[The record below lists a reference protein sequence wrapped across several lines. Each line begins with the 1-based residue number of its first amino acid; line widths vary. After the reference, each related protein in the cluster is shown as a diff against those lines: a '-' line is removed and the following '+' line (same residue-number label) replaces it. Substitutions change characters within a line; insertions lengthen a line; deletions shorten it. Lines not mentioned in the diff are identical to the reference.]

1 MTFAGQVKELIPS
14 PRLPREREKE
24 SAALVVAH
32 IWARAALIW
41 AGMTRC
47 SHTRK
52 QKHIIL
58 TLIIYTTLCPDS
70 RSNLCRGPSAAQV
83 LAACV
88 TPGRIE
94 HCRPART
101 STRHMCRRSLP
112 TSGDH
117 ATIFAPSW
125 LIAASLDHLSAQ
137 VLMSPPPPKKETR
150 EDAHMVQL
158 SSAIARHQAQMG
170 QSRQWRAWPGI
181 EKSGV

>member
-1 MTFAGQVKELIPS
+1 MTFAGQVKEFIPS

-32 IWARAALIW
+32 IWAQAALIW
-41 AGMTRC
+41 AGMVKC
-47 SHTRK
+47 SHAGK
-52 QKHIIL
+52 QKQIIL

-70 RSNLCRGPSAAQV
+70 RSNLCRGPSAARV

-101 STRHMCRRSLP
+101 STRHMCRRSLL

-125 LIAASLDHLSAQ
+125 LIAASLDHPSAQ

-158 SSAIARHQAQMG
+158 SSAIAKHQAQMV

-181 EKSGV
+181 EKSCL

>member
-1 MTFAGQVKELIPS
+1 M
-14 PRLPREREKE
+14 PREREKE
-24 SAALVVAH
+24 SAALIVGH
-32 IWARAALIW
+32 IWARAALIR
-41 AGMTRC
+41 AGMTKR
-47 SHTRK
+47 SHARK

-70 RSNLCRGPSAAQV
+70 HSNLCRGPSTAQL
-83 LAACV
+83 LAACA

-94 HCRPART
+94 HCRPAHN
-101 STRHMCRRSLP
+101 STRHMRRRSLP

-117 ATIFAPSW
+117 AIIFAPSW

-150 EDAHMVQL
+150 EYAHMVQL

-170 QSRQWRAWPGI
+170 QSRQRRAWPGI
-181 EKSGV
+181 EKSWL